1 MKKVILLSAAFIC
14 CSVLCQSQSIA
25 NSKMITVKNGFSRN
39 NSSYPIYVT
48 NPITIFNDKGF
59 SASIEVSYGKINSHN
74 LLLAGGIGFSTSL
87 LKMKEASGIIREGGA
102 TVLFP
107 FFLVQKFKHISSNFY
122 YAPSAM
128 AGINFAHRDFNN
140 DNNTIIIQQNITT
153 GGFAKMNP
161 ISFAYKSGK
170 RFVIGLSMG
179 EYSFGIQKNKI
190 TEVNTTATPAK
201 NTVTEHEAGLSWPV
215 YISLQFKL
223 GK

>member
-14 CSVLCQSQSIA
+14 CSVLCHSQSLA
-25 NSKMITVKNGFSRN
+25 NSKMITVKHGFSRN

-48 NPITIFNDKGF
+48 SPITTFNDKGF
-59 SASIEVSYGKINSHN
+59 TTGIEVSYGKINSRN

-87 LKMKEASGIIREGGA
+87 LKMKETSGITREGGA
-102 TVLFP
+102 TALFP
-107 FFLVQKFKHISSNFY
+107 FFLVQKFKSIGRKFY
-122 YAPSAM
+122 YTPSAM
-128 AGINFAHRDFNN
+128 AGINFIHRNFNN
-140 DNNTIIIQQNITT
+140 DNNSKIIQQNTTT

-161 ISFAYKSGK
+161 ISFSYQPGK
-170 RFVIGLSMG
+170 RFIAGLSMG

-215 YISLQFKL
+215 YVSLQFKL